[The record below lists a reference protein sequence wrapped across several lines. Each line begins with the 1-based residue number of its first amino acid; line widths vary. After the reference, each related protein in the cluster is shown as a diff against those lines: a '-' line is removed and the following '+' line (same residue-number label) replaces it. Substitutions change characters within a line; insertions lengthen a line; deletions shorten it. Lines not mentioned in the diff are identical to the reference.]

1 MKENKY
7 RYYDVEKGTYHK
19 VSKNKLLFLNI
30 VDCSIL
36 FIKIFLYLL
45 LFILIF
51 NVIKIRYYNLYKL

>member
-36 FIKIFLYLL
+36 FLKMFLCLL
-45 LFILIF
+45 LFILMF
-51 NVIKIRYYNLYKL
+51 NVIKIRYINLYKI

>member
-30 VDCSIL
+30 LDSSII
-36 FIKIFLYLL
+36 FVKILLYILI
-45 LFILIF
+45 FILI
-51 NVIKIRYYNLYKL
+51 YKFI